1 MNDWQA
7 ERMSGCLQVWIARQ
21 PVLVMGYLMQYL
33 PWAGT
38 AVLQRV
44 GPSRARQL
52 RDGSGSGYDVAAMLR
67 K

>member
-1 MNDWQA
+1 MNDA
-7 ERMSGCLQVWIARQ
+7 LQVWIARQ

-52 RDGSGSGYDVAAMLR
+52 RDGTGSGYEVATMLR
-67 K
+67 KQ